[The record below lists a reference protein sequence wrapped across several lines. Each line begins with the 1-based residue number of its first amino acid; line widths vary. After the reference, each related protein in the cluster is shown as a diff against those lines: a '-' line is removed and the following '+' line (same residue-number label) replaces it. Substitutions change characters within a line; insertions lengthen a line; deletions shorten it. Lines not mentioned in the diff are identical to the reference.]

1 MLKDDFEQIIA
12 SLYSGEDKAETA
24 EKIRSLSRK
33 AEKIE
38 KQANKGCKMILSEL
52 MKAEND
58 FFVKQGDSPQ
68 RVRSHLWRLATLYNA
83 KIQITGGVFFSYK
96 QNQPVKIFRVEV
108 LERGERRENN
118 RKRQKEHNKNYDAEK
133 REKVKRMLEQGL
145 NMSQI
150 ARLLKLS
157 RQRIHQIKNEL
168 ESK

>member
-24 EKIRSLSRK
+24 EKIRALSRK

-38 KQANKGCKMILSEL
+38 KQANKGRKMILSEL
-52 MKAEND
+52 MKTNND
-58 FFVKQGDSPQ
+58 FFVKQGESPQ
-68 RVRSHLWRLATLYNA
+68 RVRAHLWRLATLYNA
-83 KIQITGGVFFSYK
+83 KIQITSGVFFSYK

-108 LERGERRENN
+108 LDRGEKTAE
-118 RKRQKEHNKNYDAEK
+118 KGKKEHNKNYDAEK
-133 REKVKRMLEQGL
+133 REKIKRMLEQGL